1 MVTFNRNI
9 LGLGVAR
16 QINQQSNQ
24 LQRVFEQLSSGNRI
38 SSFDVDAAGGAIA
51 TRLEAAFRGVAA
63 MNTEDQTR
71 VNRMQTEEGAMG
83 NIQTQLQEI
92 RELQVQAGSDILAP
106 EDVQAIQDEIDQ
118 RVENIRGIVDNTQ
131 FAGNN
136 LIEPGEEIAAV
147 LENGISATG
156 DIDATDAA
164 IEEVSAERSEIGADI
179 NAVQSRIAE
188 RETTFENTLA
198 SYSRIADMNMA
209 TGVSEQVN
217 SQVLQLAAVNSLRN
231 LFVFNRQ
238 NALSLLNNI

>member
-24 LQRVFEQLSSGNRI
+24 LRRVFEQLSSGNRI

-92 RELQVQAGSDILAP
+92 RELQAQAGSDILAP

-136 LIEPGEEIAAV
+136 LIAPGEEIAAV

-156 DIDATDAA
+156 DIGSTDAA

-198 SYSRIADMNMA
+198 GFSRIADMNMA